1 MGHLDIRQIPVLSD
15 NYVYLVHDEESG
27 ETAVVDPAAAAP
39 VLVVLEETGWR
50 LSHILN
56 THHHPDHVGGNHE
69 LVAKTGCTV
78 VGFAGDAARIP
89 DIGVPV
95 REGDEISIGAHSAR
109 VFEVPGHTSGHIAY
123 WFGDDRALF
132 CGDTLFALGCGR
144 LFEGTAEQMW
154 HSLLK
159 LRALPDDT
167 QVYCAHE
174 YTQSNARF
182 ALSVDPGN
190 EALRRYA
197 ARVDALRAEGRA
209 TVPSLL
215 GDEKMANPFLRADKS
230 DMKQA
235 LGMEGAKDAEVFAG
249 IRARKDNFR
258 G

>member
-1 MGHLDIRQIPVLSD
+1 MGRLDIRQIPALGD
-15 NYVYLVHDEESG
+15 NYIYLVHDEDSG
-27 ETAVVDPAAAAP
+27 ETAVVDPAEAAP
-39 VLVVLEETGWR
+39 VLAALDEAGWR

-56 THHHPDHVGGNHE
+56 THHHPDHVGGNLE
-69 LVAKTGCTV
+69 LVAKTGCSVT
-78 VGFAGDAARIP
+78 GFAGDAERIP
-89 DIGVPV
+89 GIAV
-95 REGDEISIGAHSAR
+95 RVKEGDEIAIGAHRAR
-109 VFEVPGHTSGHIAY
+109 VIEVPGHTSGHIAF
-123 WFGDDRALF
+123 WFADARALF

-159 LRALPDDT
+159 LRALPDDAL
-167 QVYCAHE
+167 VHCAHE

-197 ARVDALRAEGRA
+197 ARVDALRVEGRA

-215 GDEKMANPFLRADKS
+215 GEEKAANPFLRADKA
-230 DMKQA
+230 DMKRA
-235 LGMEGAKDAEVFAG
+235 MGMETAGDVAVFAE
-249 IRARKDNFR
+249 IRARKDSFR